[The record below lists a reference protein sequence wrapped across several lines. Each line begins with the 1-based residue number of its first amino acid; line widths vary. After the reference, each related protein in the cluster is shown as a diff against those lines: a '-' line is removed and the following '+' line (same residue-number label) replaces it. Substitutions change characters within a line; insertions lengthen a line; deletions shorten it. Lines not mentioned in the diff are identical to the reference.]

1 MIKITFIIFGT
12 LFLGLGFI
20 GIVVPGLPATPFFLL
35 SAGCYSRSSKKLY
48 NWLINHKIIGNYIRI
63 FRDHRAMT
71 KKSKIISL
79 VVMWV
84 MIVTSI
90 MLTINNKTLMFVV
103 ISAGLVG
110 TIVILNVKTYN
121 EKERLD

>member
-1 MIKITFIIFGT
+1 
-12 LFLGLGFI
+12 
-20 GIVVPGLPATPFFLL
+20 
-35 SAGCYSRSSKKLY
+35 
-48 NWLINHKIIGNYIRI
+48 
-63 FRDHRAMT
+63 MT